1 MGHVIA
7 DAIFLIIG
15 LLIVWLCAK
24 RGFIKTV
31 IHFSKT
37 LLAFVAAYF
46 LGGPVS
52 NLICEKW
59 LGNAVHGFVY
69 NKINGAYQAAAD
81 SFDAQSAI
89 SSLPNFLMTEE
100 MKAKLYAAE
109 GNGEELVN
117 SMTDS
122 VSSPIAS
129 LFSNIIGYLAVF
141 LIALVG
147 LWILA
152 AVLTKLIE
160 HIKLFNTINT
170 VLGCIFGVLLASV
183 ILFIAASILKVFL
196 AESAIYTKSVIV
208 KFFGESPLLQVI
220 KFLNVGSAWFAD
232 LLG

>member
-1 MGHVIA
+1 MGHFIA

-15 LLIVWLCAK
+15 FFFVWIGIKEGLI
-24 RGFIKTV
+24 GTIV
-31 IHFSKT
+31 IYSKT
-37 LLAFVAAYF
+37 LLAYIAAYF

-52 NLICEKW
+52 NLIREKW
-59 LGNAVHGFVY
+59 LGNAIRGFVY
-69 NKINGAYQAAAD
+69 NKINCAYQAAAD

-109 GNGEELVN
+109 GSGEELVN

-129 LFSNIIGYLAVF
+129 LFSNIIGYIVVF
-141 LIALVG
+141 LIALIG
-147 LWILA
+147 LWIVA
-152 AVLTKLIE
+152 SVLTKLIK

-170 VLGCIFGVLLASV
+170 VLGCILGILIASV
-183 ILFIAASILKVFL
+183 ILFIIASILKYFF
-196 AESAIYTKSVIV
+196 AESEIYTKSVIV

-220 KFLNVGSAWFAD
+220 KFLNVGSAWFAE